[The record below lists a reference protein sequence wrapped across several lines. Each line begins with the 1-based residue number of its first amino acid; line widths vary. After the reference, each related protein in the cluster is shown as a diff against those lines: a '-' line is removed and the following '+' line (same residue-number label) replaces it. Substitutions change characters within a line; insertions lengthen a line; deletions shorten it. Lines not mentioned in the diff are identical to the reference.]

1 MGKVTV
7 VATLKVKNGKG
18 DTFADQFDD
27 LFAHIVDN
35 ESGTIHY
42 ALHRSTTDPSTFF
55 MTEVYEDQAAFDAHA
70 GSPAFAALGGTLA
83 EYVESADLQFAEP
96 LRAATGL
103 DL

>member
-7 VATLKVKNGKG
+7 VATLKVKDGKG

-27 LFAHIVDN
+27 LFQHITDN

-42 ALHRSTTDPSTFF
+42 ALHRSTQDPNTFF
-55 MTEVYEDQAAFDAHA
+55 MTEVYDDQAAFDAHA
-70 GSPAFAALGGTLA
+70 GSPAFAKLGGALG
-83 EYVESADLQFAEP
+83 EYVDSADLHFAEP
-96 LRAATGL
+96 VKAAKGL